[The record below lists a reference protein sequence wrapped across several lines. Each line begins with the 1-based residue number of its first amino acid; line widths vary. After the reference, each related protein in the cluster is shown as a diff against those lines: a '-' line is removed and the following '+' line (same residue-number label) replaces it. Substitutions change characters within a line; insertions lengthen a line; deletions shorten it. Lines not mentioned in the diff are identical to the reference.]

1 MSVCDLPKDR
11 MPEAEVSLRLA
22 FHLLAFPG
30 SQGVAHVAIDGAQIR
45 VHGAEVF
52 PIAAFLAGAGW
63 EQTAQEGKNAW
74 QGWYGRHGQ
83 RLNIHARSGV
93 GDVVVTVGGRR
104 IRAECKGGPLIKKRG
119 GREYPILRGALGQTV
134 TVEQVEANDL
144 LVVAVPC
151 TPGFHRLADRWR
163 QAPLVVRSGI
173 QIVLVGR
180 DGVVEGLELPEIGS
194 TSER

>member
-1 MSVCDLPKDR
+1 MREK
-11 MPEAEVSLRLA
+11 
-22 FHLLAFPG
+22 
-30 SQGVAHVAIDGAQIR
+30 R
-45 VHGAEVF
+45 VIQSRARKE
-52 PIAAFLAGAGW
+52 AAFLADAGW

-74 QGWYGRHGQ
+74 QGWYGRNEQ

-93 GDVVVTVGGRR
+93 GDVVATVGSKR

-119 GREYPILRGALGQTV
+119 SPEDRILRGALGQAV

-151 TPGFHRLADRWR
+151 TPRFHKLADRWR
-163 QAPLVVRSGI
+163 KAPLVVRLGI

-180 DGVVEGLELPEIGS
+180 DGVVEGLELP
-194 TSER
+194 